1 MKSHLPDVCLN
12 ILKQF
17 FFNVIMN
24 SFPAKLLNQ
33 LHFTVNEGNQFFTLY
48 TGKIIKQTNFL
59 KITFLKYFILQLFS
73 VMSVSSI
80 IAHLNPRSYVLNQ
93 EGIISIK
100 YC

>member
-1 MKSHLPDVCLN
+1 
-12 ILKQF
+12 
-17 FFNVIMN
+17 MN

-59 KITFLKYFILQLFS
+59 KNYFFEIFYLTITVFS

-80 IAHLNPRSYVLNQ
+80 IAPLNPRSYVLNQ